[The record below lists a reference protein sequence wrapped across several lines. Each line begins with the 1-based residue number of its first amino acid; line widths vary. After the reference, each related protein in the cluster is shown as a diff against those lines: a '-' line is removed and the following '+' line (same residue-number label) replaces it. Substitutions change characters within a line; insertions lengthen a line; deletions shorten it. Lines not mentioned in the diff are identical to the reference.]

1 MKKTYQTPNTV
12 AVLMKAQPMMAG
24 SLGDGDNP
32 RSFTPGSEAPTT
44 TTTSGNLSRRRSLW
58 DDED

>member
-12 AVLMKAQPMMAG
+12 AVRIDVQPMLAG

-32 RSFTPGSEAPTT
+32 RNFTPDSGAPTT
-44 TTTSGNLSRRRSLW
+44 TTESGNLSRRRSLW
-58 DDED
+58 DDEE